1 MRLGLIELG
10 IDHAHAEVV
19 VLPDVW
25 VGWVRRWRIAVL
37 GRELYSFEMGMSA
50 GVLPRVRP
58 KALASRDESRRSMPN
73 RSPEICVP
81 DTTFGVRPTTS
92 VSD

>member
-1 MRLGLIELG
+1 MCKCVGGLGQALAL
-10 IDHAHAEVV
+10 
-19 VLPDVW
+19 
-25 VGWVRRWRIAVL
+25 RKAVL

-81 DTTFGVRPTTS
+81 DTTFGGMRPTTS
-92 VSD
+92 VSE